1 MLRRILIS
9 MRLFCLKKGGSILIN
24 LDYPS
29 DQPWCYHRSS
39 GFNFIEIITSPNC
52 HDDLPPLSIP
62 YFTSRTSSPSTVII
76 NLIEIISPKK
86 EEVIRTWLTVL
97 RLQQRLIS
105 IAALWIISLKLKT
118 DPSNPLISIQLIV
131 PHIKKVW
138 PRFTTKPNQKTQSK
152 NLNYN
157 MTNPISFPKYNYI
170 RPWFPCDTYCTY
182 TWYCNPL
189 A

>member
-1 MLRRILIS
+1 MLTPVLIS
-9 MRLFCLKKGGSILIN
+9 MRLSQPRKEDRSLSTLTT
-24 LDYPS
+24 PS
-29 DQPWCYHRSS
+29 DKPWCYHRSS

-105 IAALWIISLKLKT
+105 IATLWIISLKLKT

-131 PHIKKVW
+131 PHIKKFDLVSQ
-138 PRFTTKPNQKTQSK
+138 RSQTK
-152 NLNYN
+152 
-157 MTNPISFPKYNYI
+157 NPI
-170 RPWFPCDTYCTY
+170 
-182 TWYCNPL
+182 
-189 A
+189 